1 MNNGDDKMNK
11 RIRKKNSRQKLR
23 VGTKV
28 YNIGY
33 PRYFTDHA
41 ILTLIILPMIET
53 HDIRISRPRMKGLIN
68 FIRKR
73 RRLIDPSKCKNI
85 YIMNKEFMMKTSPE
99 IIVGEHRRYE
109 SSTFIP
115 SEK

>member
-1 MNNGDDKMNK
+1 MNK
-11 RIRKKNSRQKLR
+11 RIRKKKSRHKLR
-23 VGTKV
+23 VGAKV

-33 PRYFTDHA
+33 PRYFTDYA
-41 ILTLIILPMIET
+41 ILTVIILPMIEP

-73 RRLIDPSKCKNI
+73 RRLLDPSPYKTF
-85 YIMNKEFMMKTSPE
+85 IMSKAFMMRTSPK